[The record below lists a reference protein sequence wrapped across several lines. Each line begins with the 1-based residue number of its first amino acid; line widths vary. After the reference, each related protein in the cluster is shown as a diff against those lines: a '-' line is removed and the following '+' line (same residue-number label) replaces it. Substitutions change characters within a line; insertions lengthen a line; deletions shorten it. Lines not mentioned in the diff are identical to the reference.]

1 MVNHQG
7 PLKGLRIV
15 EFAGIGPGPY
25 CGMLLADLGAEVIQ
39 IDRPAGATAAYGLD
53 PTRDV
58 LNRGRRSVV
67 LDLKD
72 PAALE
77 QALQLVDGADAL
89 IEGNRPGV
97 AERLGFGPEV
107 CLARNPR
114 LVYGRVTG
122 WGQNGPK
129 AQQAGHD
136 INYIALSGALHVCGR
151 AGERPAIPQNFIGD
165 MAGGGMLLAFG
176 IACAI
181 IEAKGSGK
189 GQVVDA
195 AMIEGAASQL
205 SAILTVR
212 AAGRFDDARGTHF
225 GDGGAHFYEVYETAD
240 HKYISVGAIE
250 PAFYR
255 AFREG
260 AGLLDDP
267 QFDEQM
273 NERAWPELKEK
284 VARRIATKTRGEWV
298 EIFSPEA
305 CVAPVLSLSE
315 VEDDPHMAARGVFF
329 RQGDVL
335 QPAPVPKFSRTPGG
349 VGCASPR
356 RGADTQAVLNELA
369 TKSGFKA

>member
-1 MVNHQG
+1 MANHQG

-25 CGMLLADLGAEVIQ
+25 CGMLLADLGAEAIQ

-53 PTRDV
+53 STRDV

-72 PAALE
+72 TAALE

-122 WGQNGPK
+122 WGQTGPK
-129 AQQAGHD
+129 AEQAGHD
-136 INYIALSGALHVCGR
+136 INYIALSGALHICGR
-151 AGERPAIPQNFIGD
+151 AGERPAIPQNFVGD

-212 AAGRFDDARGTHF
+212 AAGRFNDERGTHF

-240 HKYISVGAIE
+240 HKYLSVGAIE

-255 AFREG
+255 AFRVG
-260 AGLLDDP
+260 AGLDDP
-267 QFDEQM
+267 QFDKQM
-273 NERAWPELKEK
+273 DESAWPELKEK
-284 VARRIATKTRGEWV
+284 VARRIATKTRDEWMA
-298 EIFSPEA
+298 IFTPDA

-315 VEDDPHMAARGVFF
+315 VENDPHIAARKVFF
-329 RQGDVL
+329 REGDVL
-335 QPAPVPKFSRTPGG
+335 QPSPVPKFSRTPGA
-349 VGCASPR
+349 VACPPPP
-356 RGADTQAVLNELA
+356 RGADTEAVINEQIA
-369 TKSGFKA
+369 KTGTRA